1 VGIGWKQNEPV
12 YYMRRIANESKSEEI
27 CDKYRVPATVRR
39 HLYDAGNTGVAAAE
53 ESKRTL

>member
-1 VGIGWKQNEPV
+1 MGIGWKQNEPV
-12 YYMRRIANESKSEEI
+12 YYMSRIANESKSEEI
-27 CDKYRVPATVRR
+27 CDEYRVSASVWR